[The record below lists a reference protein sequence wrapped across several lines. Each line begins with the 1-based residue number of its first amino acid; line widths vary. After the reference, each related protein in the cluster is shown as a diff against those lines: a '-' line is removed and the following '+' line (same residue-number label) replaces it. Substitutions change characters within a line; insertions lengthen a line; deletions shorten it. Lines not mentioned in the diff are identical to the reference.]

1 MHRRVF
7 LQKVS
12 NDGLHVMISF
22 FVEAVNKDQFY
33 AIQQDLLQAFLETC
47 QKNGVRVSPPLLLTV
62 NTPAETPGGGKQG
75 KRRQKKRRRRRV
87 GKGEGKKRS
96 SDREEKE
103 DRSEKVGG
111 LKAGLSALAKV
122 TDRTERAKE

>member
-1 MHRRVF
+1 
-7 LQKVS
+7 
-12 NDGLHVMISF
+12 MISF

-62 NTPAETPGGGKQG
+62 NTPAETAGGEESKGSDGEKNAEAATL
-75 KRRQKKRRRRRV
+75 
-87 GKGEGKKRS
+87 GKGEESKKRS